1 MSNKK
6 ISQLD
11 SIGTI
16 DVNQDSIPIV
26 DYSEN
31 VTKRTNL
38 ANIGQRVLEASST
51 TNLAEGTNLYFTN
64 TRVYTK
70 AKAAFKAGSNT
81 SITFDDALQ
90 TITIA
95 SQGNVQS
102 VNTKTGAVVLTTT
115 DISEGTNE
123 YFTAARVRAV
133 VLTGIS
139 LVTNAVI
146 SATDSVLVAFGKL
159 QAQITAN
166 LSTLTS
172 HTSDTSN
179 PHATTKAQV
188 GLGDVANVDTTNAS
202 NIASGTLADARLTS
216 AVTKQGNTFNGAS
229 QLVQLDAS
237 AKLPAIDGSQLT
249 NLPIPTQPNG
259 LLKIASAMSST
270 LQTVSDYLNNLGVLQ
285 LSNRRV
291 GVLQDSGVTTQTS
304 SVIQA
309 TTTNANLVI
318 TPNGTGALVASI
330 PDGTA
335 TGGNARGS
343 RAVDFSLSRLSN
355 TSVASGNNSAIL
367 AGYNNRASGSSSS
380 ICGGD
385 NNIASNQYTHIGG
398 GTQNTTSG
406 EFSTIA
412 GGFLNTASSNLSTI
426 SGGQSNTASTNTHA
440 TVVGGQSNT
449 ASGQKSVT
457 GGNGNI
463 ASGTW
468 STSFGNGNTASGQ
481 QAIAIGSGNTSSVT
495 GGIALGSGNSTNLL
509 GIYGTSLGA
518 ESNSYIR
525 GQHALATEKFSV
537 VGDAQQSLLT
547 ARNLSALTTG
557 ATLVLS
563 LDGTGISSLIIPN
576 GNNRA
581 WNVTID
587 TISVVTAITGTA
599 TGVSVG
605 DCYKESKQLL
615 FKRIGGTSS
624 IVGTVDTTAIK
635 SDSGMATASI
645 TISAGGSQ
653 QMAITFTAP
662 IFLGGG
668 SVTCRVVSKVS
679 LVECA
684 Y

>member
-115 DISEGTNE
+115 DISEGTNLYYTQARFNSAFTAKSTSDLSEGTNE

-188 GLGDVANVDTTNAS
+188 GLGNVADVDTTNAS
-202 NIASGTLADARLTS
+202 NIASGTLSDSRLSS

-237 AKLPAIDGSQLT
+237 TKLPAIDGSNLT
-249 NLPIPTQPNG
+249 NLNIPP
-259 LLKIASAMSST
+259 S
-270 LQTVSDYLNNLGVLQ
+270 
-285 LSNRRV
+285 
-291 GVLQDSGVTTQTS
+291 
-304 SVIQA
+304 
-309 TTTNANLVI
+309 
-318 TPNGTGALVASI
+318 
-330 PDGTA
+330 
-335 TGGNARGS
+335 TGG
-343 RAVDFSLSRLSN
+343 DLYLF
-355 TSVASGNNSAIL
+355 
-367 AGYNNRASGSSSS
+367 YN
-380 ICGGD
+380 
-385 NNIASNQYTHIGG
+385 Y
-398 GTQNTTSG
+398 
-406 EFSTIA
+406 
-412 GGFLNTASSNLSTI
+412 
-426 SGGQSNTASTNTHA
+426 
-440 TVVGGQSNT
+440 
-449 ASGQKSVT
+449 
-457 GGNGNI
+457 
-463 ASGTW
+463 
-468 STSFGNGNTASGQ
+468 
-481 QAIAIGSGNTSSVT
+481 
-495 GGIALGSGNSTNLL
+495 
-509 GIYGTSLGA
+509 
-518 ESNSYIR
+518 
-525 GQHALATEKFSV
+525 
-537 VGDAQQSLLT
+537 
-547 ARNLSALTTG
+547 
-557 ATLVLS
+557 
-563 LDGTGISSLIIPN
+563 
-576 GNNRA
+576 
-581 WNVTID
+581 
-587 TISVVTAITGTA
+587 
-599 TGVSVG
+599 
-605 DCYKESKQLL
+605 
-615 FKRIGGTSS
+615 
-624 IVGTVDTTAIK
+624 
-635 SDSGMATASI
+635 
-645 TISAGGSQ
+645 
-653 QMAITFTAP
+653 
-662 IFLGGG
+662 
-668 SVTCRVVSKVS
+668 
-679 LVECA
+679 
-684 Y
+684 